1 MNKRFLLIIAVIVLV
16 VFCVVGMLLYK
27 SADEA
32 VQTAETTTEEV
43 VYSDED
49 VFSDR

>member
-1 MNKRFLLIIAVIVLV
+1 MNQRFLLIIAVIVLV
-16 VFCVVGMLLYK
+16 VFFVVGMLLCK

-43 VYSDED
+43 CIAMRMS
-49 VFSDR
+49 FSDR